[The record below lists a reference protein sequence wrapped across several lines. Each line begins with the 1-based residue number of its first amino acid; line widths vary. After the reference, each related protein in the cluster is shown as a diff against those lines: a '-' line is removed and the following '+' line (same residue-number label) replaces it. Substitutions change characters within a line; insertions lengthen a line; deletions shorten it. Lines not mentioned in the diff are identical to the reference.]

1 MHGMTNESIYFEWLT
16 FTWLMDN
23 LVWICVGMIISMLI
37 LFIFPVLLGYSIK
50 DEASKQQTNKTLKQE
65 DSD

>member
-1 MHGMTNESIYFEWLT
+1 MTNESIYFEWLT

-23 LVWICVGMIISMLI
+23 LLWICMGMIVSMLI

-50 DEASKQQTNKTLKQE
+50 DEAEKQQANKGLKQE
-65 DSD
+65 DSH

>member
-1 MHGMTNESIYFEWLT
+1 MTNESIYFEWLT

-50 DEASKQQTNKTLKQE
+50 DEVSKQQTNKTLKQE
-65 DSD
+65 DSH

>member
-1 MHGMTNESIYFEWLT
+1 MTNESIYFEWLT

-23 LVWICVGMIISMLI
+23 LLWICVGMIVSMLI

-50 DEASKQQTNKTLKQE
+50 DEAEKQQANKDLKQE
-65 DSD
+65 YSH

>member
-1 MHGMTNESIYFEWLT
+1 MTNESIYFEWLT

-23 LVWICVGMIISMLI
+23 LFWICVVMIVSMLI

-50 DEASKQQTNKTLKQE
+50 DEIEKGEANKAFKQE
-65 DSD
+65 NSP

>member
-1 MHGMTNESIYFEWLT
+1 MTNESIYFEWLT

-23 LVWICVGMIISMLI
+23 LLWICVCMIVSMLI

-50 DEASKQQTNKTLKQE
+50 DEAEKQQANKALKQE
-65 DSD
+65 DSR

>member
-1 MHGMTNESIYFEWLT
+1 MTDESIYFEWLT

-50 DEASKQQTNKTLKQE
+50 DEAEKQQTNKALKQE
-65 DSD
+65 DSH

>member
-1 MHGMTNESIYFEWLT
+1 MTDESIYFEWLT

-50 DEASKQQTNKTLKQE
+50 DEASKKQTNKTLKQE

>member
-50 DEASKQQTNKTLKQE
+50 DEASKQQTNKILKQE

>member
-50 DEASKQQTNKTLKQE
+50 DEASKQQENKTLKQE
-65 DSD
+65 DSH

>member
-1 MHGMTNESIYFEWLT
+1 MTNESIYFEWLT

-23 LVWICVGMIISMLI
+23 LIWICVGMIISMLI

-50 DEASKQQTNKTLKQE
+50 DEAEKQQANKALKQE
-65 DSD
+65 DLH

>member
-1 MHGMTNESIYFEWLT
+1 MTNESIYFEWLT

-23 LVWICVGMIISMLI
+23 LIWICVGMIVSMLI

-50 DEASKQQTNKTLKQE
+50 DEAEKQQANKALKQE
-65 DSD
+65 DSH

>member
-1 MHGMTNESIYFEWLT
+1 MTNESIYFEWLT

-23 LVWICVGMIISMLI
+23 LLWICVSMIVSMLI

-50 DEASKQQTNKTLKQE
+50 DEAEKQEANKVLKQE
-65 DSD
+65 DSL

>member
-1 MHGMTNESIYFEWLT
+1 MTNESIYFEWLT

-23 LVWICVGMIISMLI
+23 LLWICVSMIVSMLI

-50 DEASKQQTNKTLKQE
+50 DEAEKQQANKALKQE
-65 DSD
+65 DSL

>member
-1 MHGMTNESIYFEWLT
+1 MTNETIYFEWLT

-50 DEASKQQTNKTLKQE
+50 DEASKQQGNKTLEQE

>member
-1 MHGMTNESIYFEWLT
+1 MTNESIYFEWLT

-23 LVWICVGMIISMLI
+23 LLWICVSMIVFMLI

-50 DEASKQQTNKTLKQE
+50 DEAEKQQMKEALKE
-65 DSD
+65 KDLH

>member
-1 MHGMTNESIYFEWLT
+1 MTNESIYFKWLT

-23 LVWICVGMIISMLI
+23 LFWISVVMIVSMLI

-50 DEASKQQTNKTLKQE
+50 NEAEKQQANKDLKKQE
-65 DSD
+65 NIT

>member
-1 MHGMTNESIYFEWLT
+1 MTNESIYFEWLT

-23 LVWICVGMIISMLI
+23 LLWICVGMIVSMLI

-50 DEASKQQTNKTLKQE
+50 DEAEKQQANKALKQE
-65 DSD
+65 DSH

>member
-1 MHGMTNESIYFEWLT
+1 MTNESIYFEWLT

>member
-1 MHGMTNESIYFEWLT
+1 MTNESIYFEWLT

-23 LVWICVGMIISMLI
+23 LIWICVCMIVSMLI

-50 DEASKQQTNKTLKQE
+50 DEAEKQQANKALNQE
-65 DSD
+65 DSH

>member
-1 MHGMTNESIYFEWLT
+1 MTNESIYFEWLT

-37 LFIFPVLLGYSIK
+37 LFIFPVLLGYSVK

>member
-1 MHGMTNESIYFEWLT
+1 MTNESIYFEWLT

-23 LVWICVGMIISMLI
+23 LLWICVGMIASMLI

-50 DEASKQQTNKTLKQE
+50 DEAEKQQANKALKQE
-65 DSD
+65 DLH

>member
-1 MHGMTNESIYFEWLT
+1 MTNESIYFEWLT

-23 LVWICVGMIISMLI
+23 LLWICVGMIISMLI

-50 DEASKQQTNKTLKQE
+50 DETEKHQVNKGLKEE
-65 DSD
+65 DLP

>member
-1 MHGMTNESIYFEWLT
+1 MTNESIYFEWLT

-23 LVWICVGMIISMLI
+23 LLWICIGMIISMLI

-50 DEASKQQTNKTLKQE
+50 DEAEKQQINKASKQEN
-65 DSD
+65 SP

>member
-1 MHGMTNESIYFEWLT
+1 MTDESIYFEWLT

-50 DEASKQQTNKTLKQE
+50 DEASKQQANKRLKQE
-65 DSD
+65 DSY

>member
-1 MHGMTNESIYFEWLT
+1 MTNESIYFEWLT

-23 LVWICVGMIISMLI
+23 LLWICVGMIISMLI

-50 DEASKQQTNKTLKQE
+50 DEAENQQTNKALKQE
-65 DSD
+65 DSP

>member
-1 MHGMTNESIYFEWLT
+1 MTNESIYFEWLT

-23 LVWICVGMIISMLI
+23 LLWICVGMIVSMLI

-50 DEASKQQTNKTLKQE
+50 DEAEKQQVKKALKEE
-65 DSD
+65 DSY